1 MFFFQNIKIFGL
13 TWVASEYGVFDE
25 LWTCIERNTSCPHGT
40 IVLNIMG
47 FGDLVWIISC
57 RFPVPVVPL
66 IILSNLKP
74 AWIWGLEADPLTE
87 FEIVCNCCTWPVGT
101 VVTLRRGP
109 IGFWGLK
116 RGPTGASGGV
126 KSDGSHLLGSIF
138 SLGLY
143 SLSYA
148 CFFIRGLFRP
158 YSFFGSVFGHFSVF
172 MP

>member
-1 MFFFQNIKIFGL
+1 MFYLQNINIFGL

-57 RFPVPVVPL
+57 RFPPVVPL

-74 AWIWGLEADPLTE
+74 AWIWGLEADPLME

-116 RGPTGASGGV
+116 RGPTGALGGSSV
-126 KSDGSHLLGSIF
+126 GYHLLGSIF
-138 SLGLY
+138 SLGL
-143 SLSYA
+143 SALLLA
-148 CFFIRGLFRP
+148 F
-158 YSFFGSVFGHFSVF
+158 SFFKGSI
-172 MP
+172 